1 MSYQNITASLS
12 PADIQE
18 IKASLQTIHAKLP
31 FLVTLSAEERRKMV
45 KMGDKSLAFVNNSA
59 TAAQSNRNILPA
71 TFNVE
76 ELVQDY
82 QLAIALTEVLISMRQ
97 LTEQVDDTLLAVG
110 SEAMS
115 SSLTVY
121 NYVKTA
127 SKTTPGLKTLAEQ
140 LGERFKAIKGR
151 PNKVASDS

>member
-12 PADIQE
+12 PADIKE
-18 IKASLQTIHAKLP
+18 IKAALQTIHAKLP

-76 ELVQDY
+76 ELLKDY
-82 QLAIALTEVLISMRQ
+82 YLAIALTEVLTSMRQ

-151 PNKVASDS
+151 PTKTASGL